1 MMNKLVILLLSAC
14 CLLMTAC
21 DKEND
26 ETAQGFRI
34 MNADVDLA
42 AGGGTVEVALQA
54 TGELTAVSGADWC
67 RVIEVTNE
75 KITLLVRANYEYT
88 SRATQVTVSDGNS
101 EQKIV
106 VTQEGNIFA
115 PDSDQQVIR
124 LGNAPSQT
132 IVRVNSSFDFKVSVQ
147 QGIDWLEV
155 PAASKEDGFLL
166 VLKENKTGNP
176 RACQLLVSTNE
187 GRKFLYYVYQY
198 EVTDLLGA
206 WGNSRIY
213 VKWDTKDIEVAIN
226 ETYGEWM
233 HWGTEL
239 LNRTVYNSGYVC
251 KVVGVIK
258 DFRIGNFTNPQAP
271 FILMSTKN
279 FGNCVHVRLKEPFA
293 ENLQKLN
300 KVSADAFP
308 DKTVDF
314 RSMEQM
320 IKESYNSIRVFSNA
334 TILAAVTMFF
344 VMMMGLIGYTTDEVR
359 RRSKEIAIR
368 KVNGAEASGILEML
382 VKDVLYV
389 AVAAVVIGVAAS
401 WYVNDM
407 WMDMFAEHV
416 PVSWAAYVL
425 IAIVNLLVIVA
436 CVLWKSWRIANENPV
451 NSLKSE

>member
-1 MMNKLVILLLSAC
+1 MMNKFFILLLSAC
-14 CLLMTAC
+14 CLLTTAC

-34 MNADVDLA
+34 MKADVDLV

-124 LGNAPSQT
+124 LGNVPSQT

-147 QGIDWLEV
+147 RGIDWVEV
-155 PAASKEDGFLL
+155 PTASKEDGFLL

-213 VKWDTKDIEVAIN
+213 VKWDTKDIEDAYPLSATEISKNVDGEGYTIKMSLAN
-226 ETYGEWM
+226 TPAAQYLKDPAKATVSLQATYKNG
-233 HWGTEL
+233 
-239 LNRTVYNSGYVC
+239 SF
-251 KVVGVIK
+251 VVPIGAAQK
-258 DFRIGNFTNPQAP
+258 DFTVVEEVAD
-271 FILMSTKN
+271 
-279 FGNCVHVRLKEPFA
+279 EAA
-293 ENLQKLN
+293 EGASDGTSDDGAGVVLQTL
-300 KVSADAFP
+300 
-308 DKTVDF
+308 
-314 RSMEQM
+314 
-320 IKESYNSIRVFSNA
+320 YGFS
-334 TILAAVTMFF
+334 
-344 VMMMGLIGYTTDEVR
+344 
-359 RRSKEIAIR
+359 
-368 KVNGAEASGILEML
+368 
-382 VKDVLYV
+382 
-389 AVAAVVIGVAAS
+389 VAAS
-401 WYVNDM
+401 SNIYSKGNFG
-407 WMDMFAEHV
+407 FA
-416 PVSWAAYVL
+416 PVLYQDGSVGISFQDVAGAPESGCYL
-425 IAIVNLLVIVA
+425 AIALFDEQQFLTETLKDYILFPD
-436 CVLWKSWRIANENPV
+436 IA
-451 NSLKSE
+451 LFR

>member
-1 MMNKLVILLLSAC
+1 MMNKFFILLLSAC
-14 CLLMTAC
+14 CLLTTAC

-34 MNADVDLA
+34 MKADVDLV

-54 TGELTAVSGADWC
+54 TGELTAVSGAVWC

-124 LGNAPSQT
+124 LGNVPSQT

-147 QGIDWLEV
+147 RGIDWVEV
-155 PAASKEDGFLL
+155 PTASKEDGFLL

-213 VKWDTKDIEVAIN
+213 VKWDTKDIEDAYPLSATEISKNVDGEGYTIKMSLAN
-226 ETYGEWM
+226 TPAAQYLKDPAKATVSLQATYKNG
-233 HWGTEL
+233 
-239 LNRTVYNSGYVC
+239 SF
-251 KVVGVIK
+251 VVPIGAAQK
-258 DFRIGNFTNPQAP
+258 DFTVVEEVAD
-271 FILMSTKN
+271 
-279 FGNCVHVRLKEPFA
+279 EAA
-293 ENLQKLN
+293 EGASDGTSDDGAGVVLQTL
-300 KVSADAFP
+300 
-308 DKTVDF
+308 
-314 RSMEQM
+314 
-320 IKESYNSIRVFSNA
+320 YGFS
-334 TILAAVTMFF
+334 
-344 VMMMGLIGYTTDEVR
+344 
-359 RRSKEIAIR
+359 
-368 KVNGAEASGILEML
+368 
-382 VKDVLYV
+382 
-389 AVAAVVIGVAAS
+389 VAAS
-401 WYVNDM
+401 SNIYSKGNFG
-407 WMDMFAEHV
+407 FA
-416 PVSWAAYVL
+416 PVLYQDGSVGISFQDVAGAPESGCYL
-425 IAIVNLLVIVA
+425 AIALFDGQQFLTGTLKDYILFPD
-436 CVLWKSWRIANENPV
+436 IA
-451 NSLKSE
+451 LFR

>member
-34 MNADVDLA
+34 MKADVDLV
-42 AGGGTVEVALQA
+42 AGGGTVEVALQT

-147 QGIDWLEV
+147 RGIDWVEV

-176 RACQLLVSTNE
+176 RACQLMVSTNE
-187 GRKFLYYVYQY
+187 GRKFFYYVYQY
-198 EVTDLLGA
+198 EASDLLGA
-206 WGNSRIY
+206 WRDSQIY
-213 VKWDTKDIEVAIN
+213 VKWDTKKIDKAYRLSATEVTKDAEGDGYTLKMSLAGTPVAQYLKDPSKATISLQATYEDGAFVVPIGAAQKDFVLTQEVD
-226 ETYGEWM
+226 ETANSAM
-233 HWGTEL
+233 
-239 LNRTVYNSGYVC
+239 NRTADDTALEED
-251 KVVGVIK
+251 VV
-258 DFRIGNFTNPQAP
+258 
-271 FILMSTKN
+271 
-279 FGNCVHVRLKEPFA
+279 
-293 ENLQKLN
+293 LQTL
-300 KVSADAFP
+300 
-308 DKTVDF
+308 
-314 RSMEQM
+314 
-320 IKESYNSIRVFSNA
+320 YGFS
-334 TILAAVTMFF
+334 
-344 VMMMGLIGYTTDEVR
+344 
-359 RRSKEIAIR
+359 
-368 KVNGAEASGILEML
+368 
-382 VKDVLYV
+382 
-389 AVAAVVIGVAAS
+389 VAAS
-401 WYVNDM
+401 SNIYAKGNFG
-407 WMDMFAEHV
+407 FA
-416 PVSWAAYVL
+416 PVLYQDGSIGMSYQDVAGAPESGCYLAIALFDGQQFSTAALKDYIL
-425 IAIVNLLVIVA
+425 FPDIALF
-436 CVLWKSWRIANENPV
+436 K
-451 NSLKSE
+451 

>member
-75 KITLLVRANYEYT
+75 KITLLARANYEYT

-147 QGIDWLEV
+147 RGIDWVEV

-213 VKWDTKDIEVAIN
+213 VKWDTKDIEDAYPLSATEISKNVDGEGYTIKMSLANTPAAQYLKDPAKATISLQATYEDGAFVVPIGAAQKDFVLTQEVD
-226 ETYGEWM
+226 ETANSAM
-233 HWGTEL
+233 
-239 LNRTVYNSGYVC
+239 NRTTDNTALEEE
-251 KVVGVIK
+251 VV
-258 DFRIGNFTNPQAP
+258 
-271 FILMSTKN
+271 
-279 FGNCVHVRLKEPFA
+279 
-293 ENLQKLN
+293 LQTL
-300 KVSADAFP
+300 
-308 DKTVDF
+308 
-314 RSMEQM
+314 
-320 IKESYNSIRVFSNA
+320 YGFS
-334 TILAAVTMFF
+334 
-344 VMMMGLIGYTTDEVR
+344 
-359 RRSKEIAIR
+359 
-368 KVNGAEASGILEML
+368 
-382 VKDVLYV
+382 
-389 AVAAVVIGVAAS
+389 VAAS
-401 WYVNDM
+401 SNIYSKGNFG
-407 WMDMFAEHV
+407 FAPLLYQDGSVGMSYQDVTGAPE
-416 PVSWAAYVL
+416 SGCYLAIALFDGQQFSTAALKDYIL
-425 IAIVNLLVIVA
+425 FPDIALF
-436 CVLWKSWRIANENPV
+436 K
-451 NSLKSE
+451 

>member
-75 KITLLVRANYEYT
+75 KITLLARANYEYT

-124 LGNAPSQT
+124 FGNAPSQT

-147 QGIDWLEV
+147 RGIDWVEV

-198 EVTDLLGA
+198 EATDLLGV

-213 VKWDTKDIEVAIN
+213 VKWDTKNIENA
-226 ETYGEWM
+226 YPLSA
-233 HWGTEL
+233 TEISK
-239 LNRTVYNSGYVC
+239 N
-251 KVVGVIK
+251 VVGKYSGSAISERPRK
-258 DFRIGNFTNPQAP
+258 GYDFIA
-271 FILMSTKN
+271 
-279 FGNCVHVRLKEPFA
+279 
-293 ENLQKLN
+293 
-300 KVSADAFP
+300 
-308 DKTVDF
+308 
-314 RSMEQM
+314 
-320 IKESYNSIRVFSNA
+320 
-334 TILAAVTMFF
+334 
-344 VMMMGLIGYTTDEVR
+344 GY
-359 RRSKEIAIR
+359 
-368 KVNGAEASGILEML
+368 L
-382 VKDVLYV
+382 
-389 AVAAVVIGVAAS
+389 
-401 WYVNDM
+401 
-407 WMDMFAEHV
+407 
-416 PVSWAAYVL
+416 
-425 IAIVNLLVIVA
+425 
-436 CVLWKSWRIANENPV
+436 
-451 NSLKSE
+451 

>member
-1 MMNKLVILLLSAC
+1 MMNKFFILLLSAC
-14 CLLMTAC
+14 CLLTTAC

-34 MNADVDLA
+34 MKADVDLV

-124 LGNAPSQT
+124 LGNVPSQT

-147 QGIDWLEV
+147 RGIDWLEV

-213 VKWDTKDIEVAIN
+213 VKWDTKDIEDAYPLSATEISKNVDGEGYTIKMSLAN
-226 ETYGEWM
+226 TPAAQYLKDPAKATVSLQATYKNG
-233 HWGTEL
+233 
-239 LNRTVYNSGYVC
+239 SF
-251 KVVGVIK
+251 VVPIGAAQK
-258 DFRIGNFTNPQAP
+258 DFTVVEEVAD
-271 FILMSTKN
+271 
-279 FGNCVHVRLKEPFA
+279 EAA
-293 ENLQKLN
+293 EGASDGTSDDGAGVVLQTL
-300 KVSADAFP
+300 
-308 DKTVDF
+308 
-314 RSMEQM
+314 
-320 IKESYNSIRVFSNA
+320 YGFS
-334 TILAAVTMFF
+334 
-344 VMMMGLIGYTTDEVR
+344 
-359 RRSKEIAIR
+359 
-368 KVNGAEASGILEML
+368 
-382 VKDVLYV
+382 
-389 AVAAVVIGVAAS
+389 VAAS
-401 WYVNDM
+401 SNIYSKGNFG
-407 WMDMFAEHV
+407 FA
-416 PVSWAAYVL
+416 PVLYQDGSVGISFQDVAGAPESGCYL
-425 IAIVNLLVIVA
+425 AIALFDGQQFLTGTLKDYILFPD
-436 CVLWKSWRIANENPV
+436 IA
-451 NSLKSE
+451 LFR

>member
-1 MMNKLVILLLSAC
+1 MMNKFFILLLSAC
-14 CLLMTAC
+14 CLLTTAC

-26 ETAQGFRI
+26 ETVQGFRI
-34 MNADVDLA
+34 MKADVDLV

-124 LGNAPSQT
+124 LGNAPLQT

-213 VKWDTKDIEVAIN
+213 VKWDTKDIEDAYPLSATEISKNVDGEGYTIKMSLAN
-226 ETYGEWM
+226 TPAAQYLKDPAKATVSLQATYKNG
-233 HWGTEL
+233 
-239 LNRTVYNSGYVC
+239 SF
-251 KVVGVIK
+251 VVPIGAAQK
-258 DFRIGNFTNPQAP
+258 DFTVVEEVAD
-271 FILMSTKN
+271 
-279 FGNCVHVRLKEPFA
+279 EAA
-293 ENLQKLN
+293 EGASDGTSDDGAGVVLQTL
-300 KVSADAFP
+300 
-308 DKTVDF
+308 
-314 RSMEQM
+314 
-320 IKESYNSIRVFSNA
+320 YGFS
-334 TILAAVTMFF
+334 
-344 VMMMGLIGYTTDEVR
+344 
-359 RRSKEIAIR
+359 
-368 KVNGAEASGILEML
+368 
-382 VKDVLYV
+382 
-389 AVAAVVIGVAAS
+389 VAAS
-401 WYVNDM
+401 SNIYSKGNFG
-407 WMDMFAEHV
+407 FA
-416 PVSWAAYVL
+416 PVLYQDGSVGISFQDVAGAPESGCYL
-425 IAIVNLLVIVA
+425 AIALFDGQQFLTGTLKDYILFPD
-436 CVLWKSWRIANENPV
+436 IA
-451 NSLKSE
+451 LFR

>member
-26 ETAQGFRI
+26 ETAQGFRV
-34 MNADVDLA
+34 MKADVDLV

-147 QGIDWLEV
+147 RGIDWLEV

-187 GRKFLYYVYQY
+187 GRKFFYYVYQY

-213 VKWDTKDIEVAIN
+213 VKWDTKDIEDAYPLSATEISKNVDGEGYTIKMSLAN
-226 ETYGEWM
+226 TPAAQYLKDPAKATVSLQATYKNG
-233 HWGTEL
+233 
-239 LNRTVYNSGYVC
+239 SF
-251 KVVGVIK
+251 VVPIGAAQK
-258 DFRIGNFTNPQAP
+258 DFTVVEEVAD
-271 FILMSTKN
+271 
-279 FGNCVHVRLKEPFA
+279 EAA
-293 ENLQKLN
+293 EGASDGTSDDGAGVVLQTL
-300 KVSADAFP
+300 
-308 DKTVDF
+308 
-314 RSMEQM
+314 
-320 IKESYNSIRVFSNA
+320 YGFS
-334 TILAAVTMFF
+334 
-344 VMMMGLIGYTTDEVR
+344 
-359 RRSKEIAIR
+359 
-368 KVNGAEASGILEML
+368 
-382 VKDVLYV
+382 
-389 AVAAVVIGVAAS
+389 VAAS
-401 WYVNDM
+401 SNIYSKGNFG
-407 WMDMFAEHV
+407 FA
-416 PVSWAAYVL
+416 PVLYQDGSVGISFQDVAGAPESGCYL
-425 IAIVNLLVIVA
+425 AIALFDEQQFLTETLKDYILFPD
-436 CVLWKSWRIANENPV
+436 IA
-451 NSLKSE
+451 LFR

>member
-1 MMNKLVILLLSAC
+1 MMNKFFILLLSAC
-14 CLLMTAC
+14 CLLTIAC

-34 MNADVDLA
+34 MKADVDLV

-124 LGNAPSQT
+124 LGNVPSQT

-147 QGIDWLEV
+147 RGIDWVEV
-155 PAASKEDGFLL
+155 PTASKEDGFLL

-213 VKWDTKDIEVAIN
+213 VKWDTKDIEDAYPLSATEISKNVDGEGYTIKMSLAN
-226 ETYGEWM
+226 TPAAQYLKDPAKATVSLQATYKNG
-233 HWGTEL
+233 
-239 LNRTVYNSGYVC
+239 SF
-251 KVVGVIK
+251 VVPIGAAQK
-258 DFRIGNFTNPQAP
+258 DFTVVEEVAD
-271 FILMSTKN
+271 
-279 FGNCVHVRLKEPFA
+279 EAA
-293 ENLQKLN
+293 EGASDGTSDDGAGVVLQTL
-300 KVSADAFP
+300 
-308 DKTVDF
+308 
-314 RSMEQM
+314 
-320 IKESYNSIRVFSNA
+320 YGFS
-334 TILAAVTMFF
+334 
-344 VMMMGLIGYTTDEVR
+344 
-359 RRSKEIAIR
+359 
-368 KVNGAEASGILEML
+368 
-382 VKDVLYV
+382 
-389 AVAAVVIGVAAS
+389 VAAS
-401 WYVNDM
+401 SNIYSKGNFG
-407 WMDMFAEHV
+407 FA
-416 PVSWAAYVL
+416 PVLYQDGSVGISFQDVAGAPESGCYL
-425 IAIVNLLVIVA
+425 AIALFDGQQFLTGTLKDYILFPD
-436 CVLWKSWRIANENPV
+436 IA
-451 NSLKSE
+451 LFR

>member
-1 MMNKLVILLLSAC
+1 MMNKFFILLLSAC
-14 CLLMTAC
+14 CLLTTAC

-26 ETAQGFRI
+26 ETAQGFRV
-34 MNADVDLA
+34 MKADVDLV

-147 QGIDWLEV
+147 RGIDWLEV

-187 GRKFLYYVYQY
+187 GRKFFYYVYQY

-213 VKWDTKDIEVAIN
+213 VKWDTKDIEDAYPLSATEISKNVD
-226 ETYGEWM
+226 GEGYTIKM
-233 HWGTEL
+233 SLANTPAAQYL
-239 LNRTVYNSGYVC
+239 KDPAKATVSLQATFENGSF
-251 KVVGVIK
+251 VVPIGAAQK
-258 DFRIGNFTNPQAP
+258 DF
-271 FILMSTKN
+271 
-279 FGNCVHVRLKEPFA
+279 
-293 ENLQKLN
+293 
-300 KVSADAFP
+300 
-308 DKTVDF
+308 TVV
-314 RSMEQM
+314 E
-320 IKESYNSIRVFSNA
+320 EVA
-334 TILAAVTMFF
+334 
-344 VMMMGLIGYTTDEVR
+344 DEVA
-359 RRSKEIAIR
+359 E
-368 KVNGAEASGILEML
+368 GASDGTSDNRAG
-382 VKDVLYV
+382 VVLQTLY
-389 AVAAVVIGVAAS
+389 GFSVAAS
-401 WYVNDM
+401 SNIYSKGNFG
-407 WMDMFAEHV
+407 FA
-416 PVSWAAYVL
+416 PVLYQDGSVGISFQDVAGAPESGCYL
-425 IAIVNLLVIVA
+425 AIALFDEQQFLTETLKDYILFPD
-436 CVLWKSWRIANENPV
+436 IA
-451 NSLKSE
+451 LFR

>member
-1 MMNKLVILLLSAC
+1 MNKFFILLLSAC
-14 CLLMTAC
+14 CLLTTAC

-34 MNADVDLA
+34 MKADVDLV

-124 LGNAPSQT
+124 LGNVPSQT

-147 QGIDWLEV
+147 RGIDWVEV
-155 PAASKEDGFLL
+155 PTASKEDGFLL

-213 VKWDTKDIEVAIN
+213 VKWDTKDIEDAYPLSATEISKNVDGEGYTIKMSLAN
-226 ETYGEWM
+226 TPAAQYLKDPAKATVSLQATYKNG
-233 HWGTEL
+233 
-239 LNRTVYNSGYVC
+239 SF
-251 KVVGVIK
+251 VVPIGAAQK
-258 DFRIGNFTNPQAP
+258 DFTVVEEVAD
-271 FILMSTKN
+271 
-279 FGNCVHVRLKEPFA
+279 EAA
-293 ENLQKLN
+293 EGASDGTSDDGAGVVLQTL
-300 KVSADAFP
+300 
-308 DKTVDF
+308 
-314 RSMEQM
+314 
-320 IKESYNSIRVFSNA
+320 YGFS
-334 TILAAVTMFF
+334 
-344 VMMMGLIGYTTDEVR
+344 
-359 RRSKEIAIR
+359 
-368 KVNGAEASGILEML
+368 
-382 VKDVLYV
+382 
-389 AVAAVVIGVAAS
+389 VAAS
-401 WYVNDM
+401 SNIYSKGNFG
-407 WMDMFAEHV
+407 FA
-416 PVSWAAYVL
+416 PVLYQDGSVGISFQDVAGAPESGCYL
-425 IAIVNLLVIVA
+425 AIALFDGQQFLTGTLKDYILFPD
-436 CVLWKSWRIANENPV
+436 IA
-451 NSLKSE
+451 LFR

>member
-26 ETAQGFRI
+26 ETAQGFRV
-34 MNADVDLA
+34 MKADVDLV

-147 QGIDWLEV
+147 RGIDWVEV

-187 GRKFLYYVYQY
+187 GRKFFYYVYQY
-198 EVTDLLGA
+198 EATDLLGV

-213 VKWDTKDIEVAIN
+213 VKWDTKKIAKAYSLSATEVTKDAEGDGYTLKMSLAGTPVAQYLKDPSKATISLQATYEDGAFVVPIGAAQKDFVLTQEVD
-226 ETYGEWM
+226 ETANSAM
-233 HWGTEL
+233 
-239 LNRTVYNSGYVC
+239 NRTTDNTALEEE
-251 KVVGVIK
+251 VV
-258 DFRIGNFTNPQAP
+258 
-271 FILMSTKN
+271 
-279 FGNCVHVRLKEPFA
+279 
-293 ENLQKLN
+293 LQTL
-300 KVSADAFP
+300 
-308 DKTVDF
+308 
-314 RSMEQM
+314 
-320 IKESYNSIRVFSNA
+320 YGFS
-334 TILAAVTMFF
+334 
-344 VMMMGLIGYTTDEVR
+344 
-359 RRSKEIAIR
+359 
-368 KVNGAEASGILEML
+368 
-382 VKDVLYV
+382 
-389 AVAAVVIGVAAS
+389 VAAS
-401 WYVNDM
+401 SNIYSKGNFG
-407 WMDMFAEHV
+407 FAPLLYQDGSVGMSYQDVTGAPE
-416 PVSWAAYVL
+416 SGCYLAIALFDGQQFSTAALKDYIL
-425 IAIVNLLVIVA
+425 FPDIALF
-436 CVLWKSWRIANENPV
+436 K
-451 NSLKSE
+451 

>member
-124 LGNAPSQT
+124 FGNAPSQT

-147 QGIDWLEV
+147 RGIDWVEV

-198 EVTDLLGA
+198 EATDLLGV

-213 VKWDTKDIEVAIN
+213 VKWDTKNIENAYPLSATEISKNVDGEGYTIKMSLANTPAAQYLKDPAKATISLQATYEDGAFVVPIGAAQKDFVLTQEVD
-226 ETYGEWM
+226 ETANSAM
-233 HWGTEL
+233 
-239 LNRTVYNSGYVC
+239 NRTADDTALEED
-251 KVVGVIK
+251 VV
-258 DFRIGNFTNPQAP
+258 
-271 FILMSTKN
+271 
-279 FGNCVHVRLKEPFA
+279 
-293 ENLQKLN
+293 LQTL
-300 KVSADAFP
+300 
-308 DKTVDF
+308 
-314 RSMEQM
+314 
-320 IKESYNSIRVFSNA
+320 YGFS
-334 TILAAVTMFF
+334 
-344 VMMMGLIGYTTDEVR
+344 
-359 RRSKEIAIR
+359 
-368 KVNGAEASGILEML
+368 
-382 VKDVLYV
+382 
-389 AVAAVVIGVAAS
+389 VAAS
-401 WYVNDM
+401 SNIYAKGNFG
-407 WMDMFAEHV
+407 FA
-416 PVSWAAYVL
+416 PVLYQDGSIGMSYQDVAGAPESGCYLAIALFDGQQFSTAALKDYIL
-425 IAIVNLLVIVA
+425 FPDIALF
-436 CVLWKSWRIANENPV
+436 K
-451 NSLKSE
+451 

>member
-124 LGNAPSQT
+124 FGNAPSQT

-147 QGIDWLEV
+147 RGIDWVEV

-176 RACQLLVSTNE
+176 RACQLMVSTNE
-187 GRKFLYYVYQY
+187 GRKFFYYVYQY
-198 EVTDLLGA
+198 EASDLLGA
-206 WGNSRIY
+206 WRDSQIY
-213 VKWDTKDIEVAIN
+213 VKWDTKKIDKAYRLSATEVTKDAEGDGYTLKMSLAGTPVAQYLKDPSKATISLQATYEDGAFVVPIGAAQKDFVLTQEVD
-226 ETYGEWM
+226 ETANSAM
-233 HWGTEL
+233 
-239 LNRTVYNSGYVC
+239 NRTADDTALEED
-251 KVVGVIK
+251 VV
-258 DFRIGNFTNPQAP
+258 
-271 FILMSTKN
+271 
-279 FGNCVHVRLKEPFA
+279 
-293 ENLQKLN
+293 LQTL
-300 KVSADAFP
+300 
-308 DKTVDF
+308 
-314 RSMEQM
+314 
-320 IKESYNSIRVFSNA
+320 YGFS
-334 TILAAVTMFF
+334 
-344 VMMMGLIGYTTDEVR
+344 
-359 RRSKEIAIR
+359 
-368 KVNGAEASGILEML
+368 
-382 VKDVLYV
+382 
-389 AVAAVVIGVAAS
+389 VAAS
-401 WYVNDM
+401 SNIYAKGNFG
-407 WMDMFAEHV
+407 FA
-416 PVSWAAYVL
+416 PVLYQDGSIGMSYQDVAGAPESGCYLAIALFDGQQFSTAALKDYIL
-425 IAIVNLLVIVA
+425 FPDIALF
-436 CVLWKSWRIANENPV
+436 K
-451 NSLKSE
+451 

>member
-1 MMNKLVILLLSAC
+1 MMNKFFILLLSAC
-14 CLLMTAC
+14 CLLTTAC

-26 ETAQGFRI
+26 ETAQGFRV
-34 MNADVDLA
+34 MKADVDLV

-101 EQKIV
+101 EKKIV

-147 QGIDWLEV
+147 RGIDWLEV

-187 GRKFLYYVYQY
+187 GRKFFYYVYQY

-213 VKWDTKDIEVAIN
+213 VKWDTKDIEDAYPLSATEISKNVDGEGYTIKMSLAN
-226 ETYGEWM
+226 TPAAQYLKDPAKATVSLQATYKMDRLWYLSVRHRKTLQSWKRLRM
-233 HWGTEL
+233 RRQKAHRTEH
-239 LNRTVYNSGYVC
+239 R
-251 KVVGVIK
+251 
-258 DFRIGNFTNPQAP
+258 
-271 FILMSTKN
+271 
-279 FGNCVHVRLKEPFA
+279 
-293 ENLQKLN
+293 
-300 KVSADAFP
+300 
-308 DKTVDF
+308 
-314 RSMEQM
+314 
-320 IKESYNSIRVFSNA
+320 
-334 TILAAVTMFF
+334 
-344 VMMMGLIGYTTDEVR
+344 MMGQ
-359 RRSKEIAIR
+359 
-368 KVNGAEASGILEML
+368 
-382 VKDVLYV
+382 VLFCKPCTV
-389 AVAAVVIGVAAS
+389 
-401 WYVNDM
+401 
-407 WMDMFAEHV
+407 F
-416 PVSWAAYVL
+416 L
-425 IAIVNLLVIVA
+425 
-436 CVLWKSWRIANENPV
+436 
-451 NSLKSE
+451 

>member
-26 ETAQGFRI
+26 ETAQGFRV
-34 MNADVDLA
+34 MKADVDLV

-147 QGIDWLEV
+147 RGIDWVEV

-187 GRKFLYYVYQY
+187 GRKFFYYVYQY
-198 EVTDLLGA
+198 EATDLLGV

-213 VKWDTKDIEVAIN
+213 VKWDTKNIENAYPLSATEISKNVDGEGYTIKMSLANTPAAQYLKDPGAAQKDFTVVEEVA
-226 ETYGEWM
+226 
-233 HWGTEL
+233 
-239 LNRTVYNSGYVC
+239 
-251 KVVGVIK
+251 
-258 DFRIGNFTNPQAP
+258 
-271 FILMSTKN
+271 
-279 FGNCVHVRLKEPFA
+279 
-293 ENLQKLN
+293 
-300 KVSADAFP
+300 
-308 DKTVDF
+308 
-314 RSMEQM
+314 
-320 IKESYNSIRVFSNA
+320 
-334 TILAAVTMFF
+334 
-344 VMMMGLIGYTTDEVR
+344 DEVA
-359 RRSKEIAIR
+359 E
-368 KVNGAEASGILEML
+368 GASDGTSGG
-382 VKDVLYV
+382 VSDGTSDDGAGVVLQTLY
-389 AVAAVVIGVAAS
+389 GFSVAAS
-401 WYVNDM
+401 SNIYSKGNFG
-407 WMDMFAEHV
+407 FA
-416 PVSWAAYVL
+416 PVLYQDGSVGVSFQDVTGAPESGCYLA
-425 IAIVNLLVIVA
+425 IALFDGQQFLTGTLKDCILFPD
-436 CVLWKSWRIANENPV
+436 IA
-451 NSLKSE
+451 LFR